1 MFDPS
6 YSRQCACQEAVLDDD
21 GSPILLAN
29 GRPKKRKIGATCPK
43 LEQKGHGTWYFYF
56 ELEAGEG
63 GTRQRVRRGG
73 FAKKDDAKKK
83 AEEIYLQATGGADVM
98 SKTTVGED
106 LHAWLKRKRN
116 LARTTRHGYEEH
128 IKLYLEPH
136 LGHIKRRDLKLR
148 HIEAMYDA
156 IEREN
161 AERLLHH
168 AKVVELEL
176 KRDAAHTAWVRAAGK
191 QQERREARRAYLK
204 ANAALREGRMGKRK
218 ITSAATLHRIN
229 ATLSSFLNNGIK
241 RQEYATNLASLIE
254 LPPIKRPKPLVWT
267 PERVEEWKRTGVKPG
282 PVMVWTAEQTGA
294 FLDFVRDDRLYA
306 MWHTFTFIGPRR
318 GEVAALPWT
327 EVSTTALTLRISAQI
342 VEVAYRLYGEA
353 PKADSVRMNTLTEES
368 GRVLTAW
375 RIQQDQ
381 EREQWAEVEAWQES
395 GCVFTQENGAPLHP
409 DWISRRF
416 QRLVELSGLPPV
428 RLHDLRH
435 ISATLSLL
443 AKNDIKTVQER
454 LGHSSRQIT
463 SDTYTSVLPELMRA
477 EAESTLAV
485 VPRNV
490 PYQEQQRL
498 KVPEEAFRD
507 DVAVLYVHGSR
518 YTGGKWSVGAKLRHD
533 GDVLGEIRAVSKG
546 PDQTSDAAIK
556 WISEHCAS
564 NSYEV
569 LRVEDHSNQYS
580 EEQRPYF
587 ALLRFFIARPAGRD
601 VENFVRPQRP
611 EQDASHQIEAPERGR
626 SVPEDDPNESLRPA
640 A

>member
-1 MFDPS
+1 MFEPK
-6 YSRQCACQEAVLDDD
+6 YSRQCACQEPVLDDE

-43 LEQKGHGTWYFYF
+43 LEEKGHGSWYFYF

-83 AEEIYLQATGGADVM
+83 ASEIYLQATGGADVT

-168 AKVVELEL
+168 AKVVELEQ

-191 QQERREARRAYLK
+191 QQERREARQAYLR
-204 ANAALREGRMGKRK
+204 ANAALREGRLGKRK
-218 ITSAATLHRIN
+218 ITSAATMHRIN
-229 ATLSSFLNNGIK
+229 ATLSSFLNSGIK

-353 PKADSVRMNTLTEES
+353 PKADSVRTNTLTEES

-375 RIQQDQ
+375 RIQQNK
-381 EREQWAEVEAWQES
+381 EREQWSGVEAWQES
-395 GCVFTQENGAPLHP
+395 GCTFTQENGAPLHP

-477 EAESTLAV
+477 EAEATVAV
-485 VPRNV
+485 VPRDV
-490 PYQEQQRL
+490 PFEVHRPL
-498 KVPEEAFRD
+498 EIPGRAFRH
-507 DVAVLYVHGSR
+507 DVVALFVHAAR
-518 YTGGKWSVGAKLRHD
+518 YSGGLWVVGAQLRHD
-533 GDVLGEIRAVSKG
+533 SDALGEIRANSKG
-546 PDQTSDAAIK
+546 PEQTCDAAIK

-564 NSYEV
+564 NGYEL
-569 LRVEDHSNQYS
+569 LRMENHSDRYTED
-580 EEQRPYF
+580 QRPYF
-587 ALLRFFIARPAGRD
+587 ALMRFFIARPAGQT
-601 VENFVRPQRP
+601 VNSFLKLRPSSPDGSLQ
-611 EQDASHQIEAPERGR
+611 APPSPAGPVTSDGGSDE
-626 SVPEDDPNESLRPA
+626 VLRPA